1 VQLHALV
8 KLAVTTNGDVT
19 GVMSPSETTNEKMSA
34 KKMSAKKMSESLMN
48 ATRPNES

>member
-34 KKMSAKKMSESLMN
+34 KKMSESLMN